1 MSLAPIRTAGE
12 ARDLQEQVRERGRE
26 PLFELSYTMDES
38 FLRDASFLRGSVL
51 SVHAPCPGNGFFP
64 NLASRDPAV
73 RRDGVEVV
81 RRSAATA
88 ALFGA
93 RLVVLHPGY
102 TLDSAVPVDM
112 GRRLSGLADLPDE
125 ERGQVWLADGSICSR
140 GYCAR
145 PSYRA
150 RLAAATEGLAAAEAA
165 CRAEGVELA
174 VENLN
179 PRITYMFQ
187 LPSELVELVR
197 ALPAVRVC
205 VDIGHLWISSLAH
218 GFVFGAGLDAILATG
233 SVRSAH
239 VHDNSS
245 RLEPL
250 PVLADDHAP
259 VGSGTVPVRDALAA
273 LVGAG
278 VPAVVVETATL
289 LQENTA
295 RVIALLEGLDGAR

>member
-1 MSLAPIRTAGE
+1 VSLAPVRTAGE
-12 ARDLQEQVRERGRE
+12 ARALQEQLREQGRE

-51 SVHAPCPGNGFFP
+51 SVHAPCPGAGFFP
-64 NLASRDPAV
+64 NVASRDPAV

-88 ALFGA
+88 ARFGA

-112 GRRLSGLADLPDE
+112 GRRLFDLADLPDE
-125 ERGQVWLADGSICSR
+125 ERGQVWLADGSICRR

-150 RLAAATEGLAAAEAA
+150 RLASAAEGLASAEAA

-197 ALPAVRVC
+197 TLPAIRVC

-218 GFVFGAGLDAILATG
+218 GFAFGDGLDAILATG
-233 SVRSAH
+233 RVRSAH
-239 VHDNSS
+239 IHDNTS
-245 RLEPL
+245 RLTPL
-250 PVLADDHAP
+250 PMLADEHAP

-273 LVGAG
+273 LVRAG
-278 VPAVVVETATL
+278 VPAVIVETATL

-295 RVIALLEGLDGAR
+295 RVIALLSPGT